1 MGFIN
6 ENVQYNK
13 NVVIDTMKKC
23 SNDVDIVIFGE
34 AFLQGFYGATF
45 EIEHDKA
52 LAIVQNDLIINEIC
66 SVAKEYGIAVS
77 FGFIEKAED
86 CFYSSQITIDSN
98 GNIIDLYRRVSP
110 GWKEKFATEQYREGN
125 GFHIFSYMG
134 KKIIVGLCGDFW
146 FDENINEAK
155 QLFPDIVFLD
165 IEMPGMSGIQLAEK
179 MVEKNPDCKIIFCTS
194 YAQYALDAIQ
204 LHIGGY
210 MGYLLKPITK
220 EALEEE
226 IRYIKGKLPI
236 SYEIRVKCFGH
247 FEVFYKGEPIRFK
260 RSKTK
265 ELFAFLID
273 KNGAGVTVR
282 QICARLW
289 DDDSN
294 DKKNANYVYQLFDD
308 LRATLSTIGA
318 EDLLLKKGYFY
329 SFDPLKVSCDFYEYM
344 QTGKPEFY
352 GEYMTQY
359 SWAEET
365 TAMLERIHATI

>member
-1 MGFIN
+1 MLIFALDDEPLLLRKLKRTIA
-6 ENVQYNK
+6 EVLPDCEIRDFTRASAALNVME
-13 NVVIDTMKKC
+13 TE
-23 SNDVDIVIFGE
+23 DI
-34 AFLQGFYGATF
+34 
-45 EIEHDKA
+45 
-52 LAIVQNDLIINEIC
+52 
-66 SVAKEYGIAVS
+66 
-77 FGFIEKAED
+77 
-86 CFYSSQITIDSN
+86 
-98 GNIIDLYRRVSP
+98 
-110 GWKEKFATEQYREGN
+110 
-125 GFHIFSYMG
+125 
-134 KKIIVGLCGDFW
+134 
-146 FDENINEAK
+146 
-155 QLFPDIVFLD
+155 FPDIVFLD

-179 MVEKNPDCKIIFCTS
+179 MVEKNPNCKIIFCTS

-220 EALEEE
+220 EALEKE
-226 IRYIKGKLPI
+226 IGYAKGKLPAF
-236 SYEIRVKCFGH
+236 SAIRVKCFGH
-247 FEVFYKGEPIRFK
+247 FEVFYKEEPLRFK

-273 KNGAGVTVR
+273 RNGAGVTVR

-289 DDDSN
+289 EDGSD
-294 DKKNANYVYQLFDD
+294 DKKNANYLYQLFDD

-318 EDLLLKKGYFY
+318 EDLLLKNGYFY

-365 TAMLERIHATI
+365 TAMLERICATI